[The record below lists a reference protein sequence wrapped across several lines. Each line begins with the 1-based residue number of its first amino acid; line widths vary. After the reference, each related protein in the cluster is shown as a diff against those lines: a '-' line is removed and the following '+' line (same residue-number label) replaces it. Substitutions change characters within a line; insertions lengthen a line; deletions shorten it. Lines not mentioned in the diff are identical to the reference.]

1 MSHLFTSSGSG
12 SEAGVGEGKAGCPEE
27 GEPLRTPSPMA
38 AIDPIFV
45 LEPWETAMDFFFREV
60 VVQRGEKMR
69 RGAALVPLFKSR
81 KSWTKS
87 RISLGLNQEIFNH
100 AFSKLPKLE
109 SYQNWARDSPG
120 RGLAGRPRGV

>member
-12 SEAGVGEGKAGCPEE
+12 SVAGIGEGKAGCPEE

-69 RGAALVPLFKSR
+69 RGLPSCLYLSPG
-81 KSWTKS
+81 
-87 RISLGLNQEIFNH
+87 SLGR
-100 AFSKLPKLE
+100 KVE
-109 SYQNWARDSPG
+109 SLS
-120 RGLAGRPRGV
+120 V